1 MDGGKEYEKNGVSVK
16 GESVSRQRKDAIP
29 HKPPF
34 VTDKQ
39 APTWVVAVRGHARL
53 VAGGAGS
60 DAVIVEVEVGTA
72 DRSRGAKNP

>member
-1 MDGGKEYEKNGVSVK
+1 M
-16 GESVSRQRKDAIP
+16 SRQRKDAIP
-29 HKPPF
+29 ARRQF
-34 VTDKQ
+34 STDKP